1 MDPATS
7 AGMTKWETSNWNDA
21 MTTTAL
27 KPVSKSAG
35 GAVGEFVVEARL
47 DALNNALAA
56 RGLDASRIITIF
68 ELPGQPV
75 ANALPA
81 RYRVLFRTP

>member
-1 MDPATS
+1 MLR
-7 AGMTKWETSNWNDA
+7 MN
-21 MTTTAL
+21 
-27 KPVSKSAG
+27 
-35 GAVGEFVVEARL
+35 
-47 DALNNALAA
+47 
-56 RGLDASRIITIF
+56 ASRIIGIF